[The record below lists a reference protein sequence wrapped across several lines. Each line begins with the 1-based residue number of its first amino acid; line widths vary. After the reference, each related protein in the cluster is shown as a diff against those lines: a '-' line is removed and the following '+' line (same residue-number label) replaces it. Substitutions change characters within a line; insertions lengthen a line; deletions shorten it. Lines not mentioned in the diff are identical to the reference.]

1 MGCNVRFKLC
11 FLIMIFLTLLSCMG
25 SKNIKK
31 KTFLREN
38 IDISYIKK
46 VAVLTFENHTKEKNI
61 QEVVRNIV
69 ITEILANKIFDVVGK
84 TITDATIAE
93 ETGSELTDVVYDK
106 ETLKRIAR
114 KLKVQG
120 LIIGSV
126 DQYELKRYGNYS
138 YPVITLT
145 LRLIDGKTGMIIWQS
160 SGTSSGYSWKDRL
173 FGIKSKDINE
183 LTFEVVENILKTL
196 K

>member
-1 MGCNVRFKLC
+1 MGCNVQFKFC
-11 FLIMIFLTLLSCMG
+11 FLIFLIFLLFSCFN
-25 SKNIKK
+25 SNIKK
-31 KTFLREN
+31 KTFIREN

-46 VAVLTFENHTKEKNI
+46 VGVLTFENHTKEENA
-61 QEVVRNIV
+61 QEIVRDIV

-84 TITDATIAE
+84 SITDAVITE

-126 DQYELKRYGNYS
+126 DEYGIKRDGGYS
-138 YPVITLT
+138 YPIVTLT
-145 LRLIDGKTGMIIWQS
+145 LILIDGKTGIILWQS
-160 SGTSSGYSWKDRL
+160 SATASGYSWKDRL
-173 FGIKSKDINE
+173 LGIRGKNLNE
-183 LTFEVVENILKTL
+183 LTFEVVEKILKSL